1 MEKCSLGA
9 LPLTFHNNYFKTTFS
24 LNTSFPMVA
33 RTTKT
38 PRDLP
43 VATTAD
49 VPVTFFVISFVPD
62 AASNTSSV
70 LWDSA
75 LFRWV

>member
-43 VATTAD
+43 VATTAKCCLCLYCSIKLIGID
-49 VPVTFFVISFVPD
+49 TWADYIRANLCISQD
-62 AASNTSSV
+62 
-70 LWDSA
+70 
-75 LFRWV
+75 

>member
-49 VPVTFFVISFVPD
+49 AKLYSIDNFIDD
-62 AASNTSSV
+62 AGC
-70 LWDSA
+70 
-75 LFRWV
+75 R